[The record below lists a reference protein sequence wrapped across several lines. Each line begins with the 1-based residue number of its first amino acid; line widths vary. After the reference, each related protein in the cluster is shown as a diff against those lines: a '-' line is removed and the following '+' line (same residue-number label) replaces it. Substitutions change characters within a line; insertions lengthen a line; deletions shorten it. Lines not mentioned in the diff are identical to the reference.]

1 MKATHHSLKLLILLF
16 VYSLGVTL
24 FTVRVA
30 AQEEGWQIARADYG
44 FRSQRTDVTDILRDL
59 ISRGGVNGRV
69 AVNNQT
75 MGGDPAVGRNKFL
88 RIFARNRRNE
98 EREFDINEGGF
109 VEVRLFVVRRDDWEE
124 RGPGRDDHGHD
135 RGDTDR
141 GEFRGL
147 VIIRGFYGVQGRTA
161 NVTEQLQSMVREG
174 VLALNVNNANL
185 GGDPAIGADKVLI
198 VIYRYRGQEQATA
211 VREGNRLIIP

>member
-1 MKATHHSLKLLILLF
+1 
-16 VYSLGVTL
+16 
-24 FTVRVA
+24 
-30 AQEEGWQIARADYG
+30 
-44 FRSQRTDVTDILRDL
+44 
-59 ISRGGVNGRV
+59 
-69 AVNNQT
+69 
-75 MGGDPAVGRNKFL
+75 
-88 RIFARNRRNE
+88 
-98 EREFDINEGGF
+98 
-109 VEVRLFVVRRDDWEE
+109 VRLFVVRRDDWEE